1 MPQDEKSAQ
10 VIIIGGGP
18 AGLAVGACLKR
29 AGVRSIILER
39 SPAVGASWRRH
50 YDRLHLHTAKRHSA
64 LPFIPWPD
72 DAPKYPSRDEVVE
85 YLEAYATRTR
95 LDIRVGQEVTNA
107 TRVGGRWTVTTT
119 DSSYTS
125 SCLVVAAGN
134 ARRPR
139 QPTWPGIENFT
150 GTVLH
155 SSEYTNGSAYAGASA
170 LVVGFGNS
178 GGEIAID
185 LCENGA
191 QTAMSVRGAVNVIPR
206 EIAGIPVL
214 SIGIAQQRTP
224 PRISDK
230 LNAPLLRAIF
240 GDITKLGLR
249 KLPYGPATQM
259 RRDGTIPLIDVGT
272 IDRIKRG
279 DITVHPGIAHFT
291 DDGVRFTDGTDLA
304 VDVVVLATGYEPRVS
319 DFIEA
324 PAAYDEHGTPTSS
337 GHEAGVPGLYFCGY
351 HVSPTGMLREIGIDA
366 RAITAS
372 IVANE
377 PSRPA

>member
-1 MPQDEKSAQ
+1 MPQVDKSAL

-39 SPAVGASWRRH
+39 SPGVGATWRRH

-64 LPFIPWPD
+64 LPFIPWSEQS
-72 DAPKYPSRDEVVE
+72 PKYPSRDQVID
-85 YLEAYATRTR
+85 YLEAYAARTKM
-95 LDIRVGQEVTNA
+95 DIRVNQEVTNA
-107 TRVGGRWTVTTT
+107 SRAGGQWTVTTA
-119 DSSYTS
+119 DSTYTS
-125 SCLVVAAGN
+125 SYLVVAAGN
-134 ARRPR
+134 VRCPR
-139 QPTWPGIENFT
+139 QPTWPGIDDFT

-155 SSEYTNGSAYAGASA
+155 SSEYTNGSAYAGRSA

-185 LCENGA
+185 LCQSGA
-191 QTAMSVRGAVNVIPR
+191 RTAMSVRGAVNVIPR

-224 PRISDK
+224 PAISDR

-240 GDITKLGLR
+240 GDLAKHGLR

-259 RRDGTIPLIDVGT
+259 RRDGTIPLIDIGT
-272 IDRIKRG
+272 INLIKRG
-279 DITVHPGIAHFT
+279 DITVHPGIESFT
-291 DDGVRFTDGTDLA
+291 QNGVRFTNGTELM

-319 DFIEA
+319 DFIDA
-324 PAAYDEHGTPTSS
+324 PAAYDERGKPTIS

-351 HVSPTGMLREIGIDA
+351 RVSPTGMLREIGIEA
-366 RAITAS
+366 RAISAS
-372 IVANE
+372 IVATE